1 MLTIKRL
8 DIEDARRLLKGA
20 REKATEIGVPMCIA
34 ITDESGN
41 LVAFERM
48 DGGKVTSIT
57 IAIDKSYTASGAK
70 KATHEYGEASQP
82 GAPAYGIGSAIG
94 GRLMVVGGG
103 LPAGKGDRLS
113 AAHQDEL
120 AQMRGPHAIGVII
133 EVDKQIRL
141 GPDIAC
147 PLKKGR
153 DVMGL
158 DYRVAPAII
167 HNQDIMVQG
176 LARIVLHGA
185 LEDGL
190 HREPDNR
197 RIADCS
203 VQSPFNDLKRLAR
216 IRHFSTHLRKIVKKP
231 HT

>member
-8 DIEDARRLLKGA
+8 DLEDARRLLKGA
-20 REKATEIGVPMCIA
+20 RDKATEIGVPMCIA

-103 LPAGKGDRLS
+103 LPVIVDGEVVG
-113 AAHQDEL
+113 
-120 AQMRGPHAIGVII
+120 GIGVSSGTPMQDR
-133 EVDKQIRL
+133 EVAQ
-141 GPDIAC
+141 A
-147 PLKKGR
+147 
-153 DVMGL
+153 GL
-158 DYRVAPAII
+158 DAFGSA
-167 HNQDIMVQG
+167 QG
-176 LARIVLHGA
+176 
-185 LEDGL
+185 
-190 HREPDNR
+190 
-197 RIADCS
+197 
-203 VQSPFNDLKRLAR
+203 
-216 IRHFSTHLRKIVKKP
+216 
-231 HT
+231 

>member
-8 DIEDARRLLKGA
+8 DLEDARRLLKGA

-57 IAIDKSYTASGAK
+57 IAIDKSYTASAAK

-103 LPAGKGDRLS
+103 LPVIVDGEVVG
-113 AAHQDEL
+113 
-120 AQMRGPHAIGVII
+120 GIGVSSGTPMQDR
-133 EVDKQIRL
+133 EVAQ
-141 GPDIAC
+141 A
-147 PLKKGR
+147 
-153 DVMGL
+153 GL
-158 DYRVAPAII
+158 DAFGSA
-167 HNQDIMVQG
+167 QG
-176 LARIVLHGA
+176 
-185 LEDGL
+185 
-190 HREPDNR
+190 
-197 RIADCS
+197 
-203 VQSPFNDLKRLAR
+203 
-216 IRHFSTHLRKIVKKP
+216 
-231 HT
+231 